1 VEWLDGLA
9 PADLTEL
16 FGFLVENA
24 MPGGGKLARG
34 GDKDYLGLK
43 ALLQIMLQRV
53 KGKPAV
59 SAFYYYHYYHYI
71 RHIYIQYNASGYYY
85 YICICY
91 RLYAIYYYI
100 LYILYI

>member
-1 VEWLDGLA
+1 MEWLDGLA
-9 PADLTEL
+9 PADLKEL
-16 FGFLVENA
+16 FEFLVENA

-59 SAFYYYHYYHYI
+59 SQAFI
-71 RHIYIQYNASGYYY
+71 IFSITIYM
-85 YICICY
+85 
-91 RLYAIYYYI
+91 
-100 LYILYI
+100 